1 MDVGGSGHYGM
12 DDLGLA
18 VDPDMGLHAEVQLV
32 PFTCLVHVGITLF
45 VLVLRRR
52 RGVDEGGI
60 DHRAL
65 AHLDAPG
72 LPEVV
77 DLLEELPAGMMLLE
91 ERAEL
96 DVGAPRAAGTQ
107 GILSRNNPSSAPPV
121 RRPPARRFWIDDSSM
136 SASSCYPAS
145 NTPRPATMA
154 LEWRVVRPAVT
165 DTPT

>member
-65 AHLDAPG
+65 AHLDALG
-72 LPEVV
+72 LPVAV
-77 DLLEELPAGMMLLE
+77 DLLEELPAEMVLLEQMTELQDGGLIRHRFPAEIYADEPAHGDRFVQGLLGPRIGGVEPLLE
-91 ERAEL
+91 EIDPQHTL
-96 DVGAPRAAGTQ
+96 KP
-107 GILSRNNPSSAPPV
+107 
-121 RRPPARRFWIDDSSM
+121 PPAAYRS
-136 SASSCYPAS
+136 
-145 NTPRPATMA
+145 RPWGTTA
-154 LEWRVVRPAVT
+154 L
-165 DTPT
+165 